1 MRTSRFFS
9 ALSSVLFLALC
20 AYAGAY
26 IYPKATQ
33 KAAPD
38 VPRAEVTQTVTLRG
52 VAVRY
57 ERVFDCAGT
66 AENAQRLSVG
76 SPFGI
81 DENGDELYSDASAV
95 YFSESD
101 GFEYLSPDK
110 LDELNPDELEEL
122 LSMPVKEA
130 SSPRLVTGFAW
141 YFIALVPDTVP
152 VPETGRCRL
161 LFDGFQ
167 NETDAYLVSASAA
180 DNGRRVLLFRLTAGG
195 EAYLSLRQTSA
206 NIDIKLQPTERR

>member
-1 MRTSRFFS
+1 MRASRYFS

-26 IYPKATQ
+26 VYPKATQ

-52 VAVRY
+52 VAVRQ
-57 ERVFDCAGT
+57 ERVFNCAGT
-66 AENAQRLSVG
+66 AENAQRLCAG
-76 SPFGI
+76 SPFGL
-81 DENGDELYSDASAV
+81 DENGDGLYSDVSAV
-95 YFSESD
+95 YFSQSD

-110 LDELNPDELEEL
+110 LGELTADELEEI
-122 LSMPVKEA
+122 LSMPVREA
-130 SSPRLVTGFAW
+130 SAPRLVTGFAW
-141 YFIALVPDTVP
+141 YFAALVPETTP
-152 VPETGRCRL
+152 IPEIGRCRL

>member
-1 MRTSRFFS
+1 M
-9 ALSSVLFLALC
+9 LFLALC

-26 IYPKATQ
+26 IYPKAAQ
-33 KAAPD
+33 KAAQEPM
-38 VPRAEVTQTVTLRG
+38 RAEVTQTVTLRG

-57 ERVFDCAGT
+57 ESVFDCAGT
-66 AENAQRLSVG
+66 AENAQRLSAG
-76 SPFGI
+76 SPFGR
-81 DENGDELYSDASAV
+81 DENGNALYCDASAV
-95 YFSESD
+95 YFAGSD
-101 GFEYLSPDK
+101 GFEYLSPGT
-110 LDELNPDELEEL
+110 LSTMTADELEKL
-122 LSMPVKEA
+122 LSSPVKKA
-130 SSPRLVTGFAW
+130 SVPRLVTGFAW
-141 YFIALVPDTVP
+141 YYAALA
-152 VPETGRCRL
+152 PETAPIPEIGRCRL

>member
-1 MRTSRFFS
+1 MRASRFFS
-9 ALSSVLFLALC
+9 VLSSVLFLALC

-33 KAAPD
+33 KAASD

-66 AENAQRLSVG
+66 AENAQRLSAG
-76 SPFGI
+76 SPFGF
-81 DENGDELYSDASAV
+81 DENGNTLYCGASAV
-95 YFSESD
+95 YFAGSD
-101 GFEYLSPDK
+101 GFEYLSPDT
-110 LDELNPDELEEL
+110 LSTMTADELEKI
-122 LSMPVKEA
+122 LSSPVKKA

>member
-1 MRTSRFFS
+1 MRASRFFS

-26 IYPKATQ
+26 VYPKVTR
-33 KAAPD
+33 KAAPEI
-38 VPRAEVTQTVTLRG
+38 PRAEVTQTVTLRG
-52 VAVRY
+52 VAVRQ

-66 AENAQRLSVG
+66 AENAQRLCAG
-76 SPFGI
+76 SPFGL
-81 DENGDELYSDASAV
+81 DENGDELYCDASAV
-95 YFSESD
+95 YFSHSD
-101 GFEYLSPDK
+101 GFESLSPDT
-110 LDELNPDELEEL
+110 LSTLTADELEDI
-122 LSMPVKEA
+122 LSSPLEE
-130 SSPRLVTGFAW
+130 SSAPRLVTGFAW
-141 YFIALVPDTVP
+141 YFAALAPETAP

>member
-1 MRTSRFFS
+1 MRASRFFS

-26 IYPKATQ
+26 VYPKAAQ
-33 KAAPD
+33 KAVPD

-66 AENAQRLSVG
+66 AENAQRLSAG
-76 SPFGI
+76 SPFGL
-81 DENGDELYSDASAV
+81 DENGDELYSDVSAV

-141 YFIALVPDTVP
+141 YFIALVSDTVP

-161 LFDGFQ
+161 LFDGFE

>member
-1 MRTSRFFS
+1 M
-9 ALSSVLFLALC
+9 LFLALC

-26 IYPKATQ
+26 VYPKAAQ
-33 KAAPD
+33 KSVPD

-66 AENAQRLSVG
+66 AENAQRLSAG
-76 SPFGI
+76 SPFGR
-81 DENGDELYSDASAV
+81 DENGDELYSDVSAE

-101 GFEYLSPDK
+101 GFEYLSPGT
-110 LDELNPDELEEL
+110 LSTMTADELDKI
-122 LSMPVKEA
+122 LSSPVEKS

-206 NIDIKLQPTERR
+206 NIDINLQPTERR

>member
-1 MRTSRFFS
+1 MRASRFFS

-26 IYPKATQ
+26 VYPKAAQ
-33 KAAPD
+33 KGAPD

-52 VAVRY
+52 VAVRT
-57 ERVFDCAGT
+57 EHSFDCTGT

-76 SPFGI
+76 SPFGR

-95 YFSESD
+95 YFAGSD
-101 GFEYLSPDK
+101 GFEYLSPDT
-110 LDELNPDELEEL
+110 LSTMTADELDKI
-122 LSMPVKEA
+122 LSSPVEKS

>member
-1 MRTSRFFS
+1 MRASRFFS

-26 IYPKATQ
+26 VYPKAAQ
-33 KAAPD
+33 KAAPE

-66 AENAQRLSVG
+66 AENAQRLCAG
-76 SPFGI
+76 SPFGL
-81 DENGDELYSDASAV
+81 DENGDELYSDVSAV
-95 YFSESD
+95 YFSQSD

-110 LDELNPDELEEL
+110 LPTLTADELEEI
-122 LSMPVKEA
+122 LSSPVRE
-130 SSPRLVTGFAW
+130 SSAPRLVAGFAW
-141 YFIALVPDTVP
+141 YFAALAPETAP

-180 DNGRRVLLFRLTAGG
+180 DNGSRLLLFRLTAGG

>member
-26 IYPKATQ
+26 IYPKAAQ
-33 KAAPD
+33 KNAQEM
-38 VPRAEVTQTVTLRG
+38 PRAEVTQTVTLRG
-52 VAVRY
+52 IAVRY

-66 AENAQRLSVG
+66 AENAQRLSAG
-76 SPFGI
+76 SPFGL
-81 DENGDELYSDASAV
+81 DENGDKLYSDASAV

-141 YFIALVPDTVP
+141 YFIALAPETAP
-152 VPETGRCRL
+152 IPETGPCRL

>member
-1 MRTSRFFS
+1 MRASRFFS

-26 IYPKATQ
+26 VYPKAAQ
-33 KAAPD
+33 KAAPE

-52 VAVRY
+52 VAVRQ

-66 AENAQRLSVG
+66 AENAQRLCAG
-76 SPFGI
+76 SPFGL
-81 DENGDELYSDASAV
+81 DENGDELCTDVSAV
-95 YFSESD
+95 YFSQSD
-101 GFEYLSPDK
+101 GFEYLSPDT
-110 LDELNPDELEEL
+110 LSSLTADELEEI
-122 LSMPVKEA
+122 LSSPVEKA
-130 SSPRLVTGFAW
+130 SAPRLVTGFAW
-141 YFIALVPDTVP
+141 YFAALAPETAP
-152 VPETGRCRL
+152 IPETGRCRL

-180 DNGRRVLLFRLTAGG
+180 DNGRRILLFRLTAGG

>member
-1 MRTSRFFS
+1 MRASRFFS

-26 IYPKATQ
+26 IYPKKTAQET
-33 KAAPD
+33 
-38 VPRAEVTQTVTLRG
+38 PRVEVTQTVTLRG

-57 ERVFDCAGT
+57 ESVFDCAGT
-66 AENAQRLSVG
+66 AENAQRLSAG
-76 SPFGI
+76 SPFGL

-141 YFIALVPDTVP
+141 YYAALA
-152 VPETGRCRL
+152 PETAPIPEIGRCRL

-180 DNGRRVLLFRLTAGG
+180 ENGRRVLLFRLTAGG

>member
-1 MRTSRFFS
+1 MRASRFFS

-26 IYPKATQ
+26 IYPKAAQ
-33 KAAPD
+33 KNAQEM
-38 VPRAEVTQTVTLRG
+38 PRAEVTQTVTLRG

-66 AENAQRLSVG
+66 AENAQRLSAG
-76 SPFGI
+76 SPFGL

-130 SSPRLVTGFAW
+130 PSPRLVTGFSW
-141 YFIALVPDTVP
+141 YFIALAPETAP
-152 VPETGRCRL
+152 IPETGRCRL

>member
-1 MRTSRFFS
+1 MRASRFFS

-26 IYPKATQ
+26 VYPKVTR

-52 VAVRY
+52 VAVRQ

-66 AENAQRLSVG
+66 AENAQRLSAG
-76 SPFGI
+76 SPFGL
-81 DENGDELYSDASAV
+81 DNNGDELYCDVPAV
-95 YFSESD
+95 YFSQSD
-101 GFEYLSPDK
+101 GFEYLSPDT
-110 LDELNPDELEEL
+110 LSTLTADELEEI
-122 LSMPVKEA
+122 LSMPVREA
-130 SSPRLVTGFAW
+130 SAPHLVTGFAW
-141 YFIALVPDTVP
+141 YFAALAPETAP

-180 DNGRRVLLFRLTAGG
+180 DNGSRLLLFRLTAGG

>member
-1 MRTSRFFS
+1 MRASRFFS

-26 IYPKATQ
+26 VYPKATQ
-33 KAAPD
+33 KAASD

-66 AENAQRLSVG
+66 AENAQRLSAG
-76 SPFGI
+76 SPFGL
-81 DENGDELYSDASAV
+81 DENGDELYSDVSAV

-101 GFEYLSPDK
+101 GFEYLSPDT
-110 LDELNPDELEEL
+110 LSTMTADELDKI
-122 LSMPVKEA
+122 LSSPVER
-130 SSPRLVTGFAW
+130 SSAPRLVTGFAW
-141 YFIALVPDTVP
+141 YFIALISDTVP